1 MDFRELFLAQH
12 GRTHTAEV
20 AAPDLSVQDL
30 ILKDVTSAQIRLRP
44 RPGFNSLAWF
54 FWHMTRAEDIG
65 VNAVIAGRSQIF
77 DQGDWAQQLKVQR
90 RDVGTGMTKSEADL
104 FNEQI
109 DVPALLAYR
118 TAVGRQTQE
127 MIRRLDPQVLDE
139 VIDETLIQRVRDQGA
154 FGLQAEWVSE
164 RWRGK
169 QKAFTLAW
177 SVLGHTYLSL
187 GECYVL
193 RGLLGLAT
201 I

>member
-1 MDFRELFLAQH
+1 MEFRELFLAQH

-20 AAPDLSVQDL
+20 AEPDLSVQDL

-44 RPGFNSLAWF
+44 RPGFNSLAWL

-65 VNAVIAGRSQIF
+65 VNAVIAGHPQVL
-77 DQGDWAQQLKVQR
+77 DQGDWTRQLKVGR
-90 RDVGTGMTKSEADL
+90 RDVGTGMIESEVDL

-109 DVPALLAYR
+109 DVLALLAYR
-118 TAVGRQTQE
+118 AAVGRQTQE
-127 MIRRLDPQVLDE
+127 MIRTLDLQALDE
-139 VIDETLIQRVRDQGA
+139 VIDEALIQRVRDQGA
-154 FGLQAEWVSE
+154 FGPQAEWVPG

-177 SVLGHTYLSL
+177 SVLGHTYLTL

-193 RGLLGLAT
+193 RGLLGLPT